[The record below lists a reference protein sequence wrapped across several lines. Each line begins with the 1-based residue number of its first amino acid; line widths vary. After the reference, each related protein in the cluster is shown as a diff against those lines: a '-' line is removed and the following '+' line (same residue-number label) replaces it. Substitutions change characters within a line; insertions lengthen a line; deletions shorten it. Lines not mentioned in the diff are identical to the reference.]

1 MLKNDKPFALLGM
14 TATIFGILAA
24 APAQAV
30 CPICTVAV
38 GAGVGLS
45 RWLGVDDTITGL
57 WVGGVTMSMSLWTIN
72 WLNKKNIRFYGRK
85 ILILAA
91 FYALVIAP
99 LYWSGITG
107 HPFNTLWGVDKLLLG
122 IIIGSIWFLASAR
135 LYVYLKKRNNDR
147 AHFPF
152 EKIVLGL
159 APLALMSFIF
169 YLITR

>member
-1 MLKNDKPFALLGM
+1 MTKNKLLFSVV
-14 TATIFGILAA
+14 TAVGFLAA
-24 APAQAV
+24 KPALAV
-30 CPICTVAV
+30 CPICTIAV

-45 RWLGVDDTITGL
+45 RWLGVDDTVSGL
-57 WVGGVTMSMSLWTIN
+57 WVGGLIMSMSLWTIN

-91 FYALVIAP
+91 FYFLTIAP
-99 LYWSGITG
+99 LYWSGIAG

-135 LYVYLKKRNNDR
+135 LYVYLKKKNNDK
-147 AHFPF
+147 AHFPM
-152 EKIVLGL
+152 EKVVLGL
-159 APLALMSFIF
+159 APLAVLSFVF